1 MSDLPSYPEPIAP
14 IDLEKMTK
22 AELVEH
28 VRRAKRLFT
37 FMIEFQKVSEERP
50 AGAYVAGQITAYE
63 RAIEF
68 LENGPDNYD
77 KEGALKK

>member
-1 MSDLPSYPEPIAP
+1 MADLPNYPEPVVP
-14 IDLEKMTK
+14 IRLEDLTK
-22 AELVEH
+22 AQLIEH
-28 VRRAKRLFT
+28 IKRAKRLYT

-50 AGAYVAGQITAYE
+50 AGAYIAGQITAYE